1 MFFLLF
7 PAFLHHFQSNTLS
20 RAEKSG
26 RDKNP
31 QVSSL
36 EQQQKG
42 DMEQDQRE
50 LHRLK
55 TCARPRRTVIVQ
67 AQSGYATETP
77 QHVRQLIAH
86 FQGPS
91 SLSEEDL
98 MLSKYTKDPRP
109 PLL

>member
-1 MFFLLF
+1 M
-7 PAFLHHFQSNTLS
+7 
-20 RAEKSG
+20 SG

-42 DMEQDQRE
+42 DVEQDQRE
-50 LHRLK
+50 LQGEMQYESS
-55 TCARPRRTVIVQ
+55 PRTGVAQ
-67 AQSGYATETP
+67 AQSGYTTETP
-77 QHVRQLIAH
+77 QHVDQEMIFHL
-86 FQGPS
+86 QGAS

-98 MLSKYTKDPRP
+98 LLSKYIKDSMP